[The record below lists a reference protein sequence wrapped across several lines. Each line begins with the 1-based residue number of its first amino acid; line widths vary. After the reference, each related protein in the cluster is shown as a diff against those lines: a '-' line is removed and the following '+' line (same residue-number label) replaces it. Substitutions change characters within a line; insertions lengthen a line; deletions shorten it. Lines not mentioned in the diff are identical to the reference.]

1 MKKILLLFLCG
12 FSWIIQGISNLTP
25 RAQKKNMTTSVII
38 PCVAR
43 HFVWMSGILEAY
55 QNQTV
60 IPNEIVLVFS
70 EAEKINDVDIAKLEK
85 GLWDFNLKIIK
96 RNGVFLEG
104 ENRNVAMDNASG
116 DILIF
121 SDADDIPHPQ
131 RVEIVKY
138 IFDNYE
144 VEHIIHA
151 LTFKRNELQSIDIN
165 NIGPLRFSAL
175 RDVWN
180 YSSKSQLPLTFGS
193 PCFLKEVGARVKWH
207 AKEDVAFNS
216 KVYGIFKNRIV
227 VPEKLILYRHHL
239 SSHSRSAITDRLKN
253 RCKYLQTIGVGSLDI
268 SDEFVAEYISE
279 DSMYSQE
286 ALKELLEKY
295 EIIL

>member
-1 MKKILLLFLCG
+1 MKRILFILLCLQVLSVQPFA
-12 FSWIIQGISNLTP
+12 NLTP
-25 RAQKKNMTTSVII
+25 RAQKETMTTSVII

-131 RVEIVKY
+131 RVEIVKH
-138 IFDNYE
+138 IFENYE

-151 LTFKRNELQSIDIN
+151 LTFQRDQMKPIDIN
-165 NIGPLRFSAL
+165 SIKSLQFSTVE
-175 RDVWN
+175 DVLN
-180 YSSKSQLPLTFGS
+180 FSSLNNPPVTFGS

-207 AKEDVAFNS
+207 AKQDVTFNT
-216 KVYGIFKNRIV
+216 KIYQVFKNKIV
-227 VPEKLILYRHHL
+227 IPVKLILYRNYL
-239 SSHSRSAITDRLKN
+239 SSHARLAAVKTGDPIN
-253 RCKYLQTIGVGSLDI
+253 NCT
-268 SDEFVAEYISE
+268 
-279 DSMYSQE
+279 
-286 ALKELLEKY
+286 
-295 EIIL
+295 